1 MRRSFAA
8 LVRERPRGGADF
20 ASWGYSGIALKIM
33 STLLAAMAAVLTL
46 VVSTVSPA
54 TAAAP
59 ASQGVVPEYA
69 LDTSWPKL
77 PLPNKWAL
85 GLINSIFVD
94 THNHL
99 WLYHSPELVPGYAR
113 GAAANPPSGKCCV
126 PAPAI
131 IEFDEQGNV
140 VRSWDIGPGRGY
152 DAPSAGHGLY
162 IDYKGNIWVG
172 GSQTRTGANGSEPD
186 GMYLKFSPDGKFLL
200 QIGGRGLPP
209 KGSLDT
215 THLFGA
221 AAVDVDPATNEAYIA
236 DGYGNHRVIVFDAD
250 TGKYK
255 RHWGAYGHKPDDT
268 SLGRYNPADP
278 PAQQFRNPV
287 HCAELTNDRLLYVC
301 DRVNDRIQ
309 VFKPDGTFVK
319 ETFVNKET
327 RGSGSAWDIAFSRD
341 PQQKYLYL
349 ADGENDR
356 VHILDRQSLE
366 MLTTFGEG
374 GRQPGLFYGVHSIA
388 TDSKGNIYTTETY
401 EGKRLQR
408 FVYKGLGPVEKQDQG
423 TPWGVK

>member
-33 STLLAAMAAVLTL
+33 STLLAAMAAVLTV
-46 VVSTVSPA
+46 VVSTVGLA

-85 GLINSIFVD
+85 GLINGIFVD

-250 TGKYK
+250 TGKFK
-255 RHWGAYGHKPDDT
+255 RQWGAYGQPPTDEQIGPYDP
-268 SLGRYNPADP
+268 SAP
-278 PAQQFRNPV
+278 PAKQFRIAHCV
-287 HCAELTNDRLLYVC
+287 HISHEGLVYVC
-301 DRVNDRIQ
+301 DRLNDRLQI
-309 VFKPDGTFVK
+309 FKKDGTFLK
-319 ETFVNKET
+319 EIIYEPSTK
-327 RGSGSAWDIAFSRD
+327 GSGSVGNVSFWPNADQTFVLMNDPGNFQWVITRRTDGAVLSRFGS
-341 PQQKYLYL
+341 YGTY
-349 ADGENDR
+349 AGEFHRNHQMEFDR
-356 VHILDRQSLE
+356 N
-366 MLTTFGEG
+366 G
-374 GRQPGLFYGVHSIA
+374 A
-388 TDSKGNIYTTETY
+388 IYTSEDA
-401 EGKRLQR
+401 RVQR
-408 FVYKGLGPVEKQDQG
+408 FKIVN
-423 TPWGVK
+423 GVKP